1 VTLAAASDGWLWW
14 PWVRD
19 HTDDI
24 VAALREHV
32 ELTVVA
38 VVAGLVVSL
47 PLAVAAHRWRWL
59 RGPTLVVAGILYTIP
74 SLAAFALLIPYTGL
88 SRTTAL
94 LPLVTYT
101 LFILVRAVLTGLDG
115 VDRAVLD
122 AADGMGYRRWRRLV
136 RVELPLA
143 LPSIVAG
150 LRLATVTTVGLVTV
164 TSLITYGGLGQL
176 IYEGFGRNFRTPVTV
191 GVVLSVALAVVLD
204 LLITGGARVAM
215 PWTRR
220 RS

>member
-1 VTLAAASDGWLWW
+1 MTLAAASDGWLWW
-14 PWVRD
+14 PWVSD

-24 VAALREHV
+24 LAALREHV

-38 VVAGLVVSL
+38 VVAGLVVSV

-59 RGPTLVVAGILYTIP
+59 RGPTLLVAGILYTIP

-94 LPLVTYT
+94 LPLVAYT

-176 IYEGFGRNFRTPVTV
+176 IYDGFGRNFRTPVTV
-191 GVVLSVALAVVLD
+191 GVVLSVLLAVMLD
-204 LLITGGARVAM
+204 LLIAGGARLAM